1 MSKRLKTVTK
11 IISLLLTVIMILEV
25 SPTSALAAFV
35 TNISGNADS
44 TVADTYDE
52 SRNFYYDYHSIDVG
66 RAGTLRINDYTLTP
80 SLSFDALGIDGNIF
94 PVDISMNYNSSE
106 YRFLKEIVGY
116 TPTAYGKGWLTNYS
130 SMLCEL
136 QYEDKTQ
143 LAYLSGTGAV
153 ILFEQTE
160 LAETDTD
167 LPEGTTKWVMPDL
180 DDSYVYVYK
189 VTDAVA
195 NADATL
201 AQYTMHT
208 DGATRVFDKY
218 GRLISCVNTEV
229 STSNTIHYQY
239 NDGTNLEDIAEII
252 DGVGNEYR
260 FTYTDGLLTKIKCYN
275 SAGNAIIVGDG
286 ENAAP
291 LEMNFTYTSGNLA
304 TVTFPDG
311 KSVNYDYNSS
321 GNMLRATNINGY
333 KAEITYTDGYASK
346 LSEYARGENNAYV
359 EGGYVNIAW
368 NGNTRTFSYKNN
380 EVQIKTF
387 DDTGKILTIVDG
399 DGNYLYG
406 EPVAEEESSTG
417 VVEEESSVIIPEEES
432 SAYFVSACPCSDC
445 SEWACECEC
454 ESEEV
459 CTCIQCKR
467 YSDTIEDTSG
477 NVLSEESFDGV
488 RTMKTQNTYTSDGN
502 YLASSID
509 TSGNIVYYIYDE
521 AGFMQSMTSGDME
534 VLFDYDAMGN
544 LTRLSQH
551 LDIIF
556 HDSCKTSGTM
566 SNVYTYTDDKVTS
579 ITHNGFSYN
588 FTYDEWGNQTS
599 VKIGENVYQSYEYDS
614 TNDYRLTKIN
624 YANGQSVTYSYD
636 TNDNITGV
644 SYDNGQT
651 FAYVY
656 EYDSNSVLTKVTD
669 NQSGLI
675 TTYTDSG
682 VEIKNASDNSVVYS
696 SVTNEDGTETETIN
710 GFDITYTYD
719 SEYNQVTGKTIS
731 SKSFSKY
738 YLNRDH
744 LDGYTEYDMD
754 VTTSSTTD
762 WFGRAESKNIS
773 MDVHKICEG
782 TGPHEDY
789 IATGTQTFT
798 YADTE
803 TTASTEITSHSAS
816 YVWNGNNFF
825 SKTEYYE
832 YDDSG
837 NITGI
842 YRIEDDKKVYYHRYI
857 YDKAGQLYSEY
868 NYKRDECFIYFY
880 DDGGNI
886 AAKHVYSG
894 WFFGEDFYTDVA
906 DVSYRYSYEDSNWKD
921 KVTTYTNFD
930 PYGVRPAVNYPITYD
945 AMGNMTSFNGS
956 TMTWTAGR
964 QLATLTDADGAVYS
978 FTYNENGYLSK
989 IVKSVDGATE
999 YSEYYTWNG
1008 DKLTNYKKVTG
1019 YVVDESY
1026 ILYDEQGEAYGLIRN
1041 EIMVYLFNRN
1051 LQGDITEII
1060 EPDFGFVG
1068 AEYHY
1073 DAYGNYVVKDP
1084 ESSWYSGDIH
1094 AKYVD
1099 NAVPFTYRGY
1109 LDINIGDYHLY
1120 YLGSRFYSPQ
1130 LGRFLNADTYVDTGT
1145 GVIGTN
1151 MYSYCNNNPVMLVD
1165 PSGDVPTLDYEHP
1178 VLGFYNLAGNR
1189 YLTSPWSTV
1198 QNSWQRKLGY
1208 CDLYDRMAP
1217 LAGIWID
1224 CLVSEFKYGGKN
1236 WRIELWKGRY
1246 GISVGAEI
1254 GIYNSTTSTKFY
1266 DCAKDEDRLEM
1277 AFELFYVADKFTGR
1291 LNPFM
1296 GRGPEVHW
1304 WLTGFMYTPWSTELS
1319 INGKP
1324 KHNNLV
1330 MLASIVFK
1338 DEEMAVKFK
1347 NGINS
1352 KKSDGYWDIKIS
1364 RNFVLILWAPANRG
1378 YYV

>member
-11 IISLLLTVIMILEV
+11 IISLILTVIMILEV

-143 LAYLSGTGAV
+143 LAYLSGAGAV

-311 KSVNYDYNSS
+311 KSVNYDYNSA

-359 EGGYVNIAW
+359 EGSYVNIAW
-368 NGNTRTFSYKNN
+368 NGNTRTFTDDKG

-432 SAYFVSACPCSDC
+432 SEYFVSACPCSDC
-445 SEWACECEC
+445 TEWACECEC

-477 NVLSEESFDGV
+477 NVLSEENFDGV

-502 YLASSID
+502 HLASSVD

-534 VLFDYDAMGN
+534 VFFDYDAMGN
-544 LTRLSQH
+544 LTKLYQQVSGLSNG
-551 LDIIF
+551 
-556 HDSCKTSGTM
+556 TTM
-566 SNVYTYTDDKVTS
+566 SNIYTYTDDKVTS

-588 FTYDEWGNQTS
+588 FTYDEWGNMTS
-599 VKIGENVYQSYEYDS
+599 VKIGERVYYSNEYGGEN
-614 TNDYRLTKIN
+614 NDRLSKVN
-624 YANGQSVTYSYD
+624 YSNGHSVTYSYD
-636 TNDNITGV
+636 TNDNITGI
-644 SYDNGQT
+644 SYDNGVT
-651 FAYVY
+651 NAFAY
-656 EYDSNSVLTKVTD
+656 EYDSNNNLTKITD
-669 NQSGLI
+669 NSTGYI
-675 TTYTDSG
+675 TTFSNTGFETKTAD
-682 VEIKNASDNSVVYS
+682 ERLIYS
-696 SVTNEDGTETETIN
+696 TLTNTNGTVTENLLGSA
-710 GFDITYTYD
+710 ITYTFNSD
-719 SEYNQVTGKTIS
+719 YNQVTGKTVSEKNFTKNTSVI
-731 SKSFSKY
+731 
-738 YLNRDH
+738 ND
-744 LDGYTEYDMD
+744 DNIAVDTQVDYD
-754 VTTSSTTD
+754 TSVTTD
-762 WFGRAESKNIS
+762 WFGRTEEK
-773 MDVHKICEG
+773 G
-782 TGPHEDY
+782 
-789 IATGTQTFT
+789 IAVATDRTTDGVLSEHYVSGETIFT
-798 YADTE
+798 YADTD
-803 TTASTEITSHSAS
+803 TIASTRVLSQTSTFTSALHNHSR
-816 YVWNGNNFF
+816 
-825 SKTEYYE
+825 TDYYE
-832 YDDSG
+832 YDATG

-842 YRIEDDKKVYYHRYI
+842 YRYIDGVKTYYYTYVY
-857 YDKAGQLYSEY
+857 DEAGQLVRENILEDNKTIKYL
-868 NYKRDECFIYFY
+868 Y
-880 DDGGNI
+880 DIGGNI
-886 AAKHVYSG
+886 VSKTVYAYTLGEITAEMTPIEVSN
-894 WFFGEDFYTDVA
+894 FGYNYSECKDALTDF
-906 DVSYRYSYEDSNWKD
+906 S
-921 KVTTYTNFD
+921 YTNTGSSSGNINSGIVSD
-930 PYGVRPAVNYPITYD
+930 N
-945 AMGNMTSFNGS
+945 MGNVIEFNGVEFE
-956 TMTWTAGR
+956 WKAGR
-964 QLATLTDADGAVYS
+964 QLSSVIDGNEESKHYYNSDGMLIRVENYINNVLEDITYYTWDGDRLIGRTIEKDNNESITSRVIYDADGEAIG
-978 FTYNENGYLSK
+978 FIAE
-989 IVKSVDGATE
+989 AP
-999 YSEYYTWNG
+999 
-1008 DKLTNYKKVTG
+1008 
-1019 YVVDESY
+1019 
-1026 ILYDEQGEAYGLIRN
+1026 ILLDYDITFLYRK
-1041 EIMVYLFNRN
+1041 N
-1051 LQGDITEII
+1051 LQGDITGII
-1060 EPDFGFVG
+1060 DENGEMWVEFT
-1068 AEYHY
+1068 Y
-1073 DAYGNYVVKDP
+1073 DAYGLP
-1084 ESSWYSGDIH
+1084 QIH
-1094 AKYVD
+1094 VPGAPD
-1099 NAVPFTYRGY
+1099 NTIAQAVQASIGLMLTPQLYRGY
-1109 LDINIGDYHLY
+1109 VYAAVGDMYTY
-1120 YLGSRFYSPQ
+1120 YLGSRYYVPQ
-1130 LGRFLNADTYVDTGT
+1130 LCRFFNADKHSDTQT
-1145 GVIGTN
+1145 GVLATN
-1151 MYSYCNNNPVMLVD
+1151 MFAYCNNNPVMYTDPTGEAISVGWIVAISTLITAIVGALVGYSIVKKNGYTVRD
-1165 PSGDVPTLDYEHP
+1165 GWEFWKYI
-1178 VLGFYNLAGNR
+1178 LGGIVIGGVVG
-1189 YLTSPWSTV
+1189 SI
-1198 QNSWQRKLGY
+1198 LGY
-1208 CDLYDRMAP
+1208 VGGSFFSASGFLYNSVTGASAATMEAVRRLGALGER
-1217 LAGIWID
+1217 LAGIIKNTTRIPSATGTANYRIPD
-1224 CLVSEFKYGGKN
+1224 VLDSANKIIGEVKYVNSLSFTAQLEDFYRYSKEMGYQFILYIKPETKLSSTLKGL
-1236 WRIELWKGRY
+1236 IEAG
-1246 GISVGAEI
+1246 EI
-1254 GIYNSTTSTKFY
+1254 
-1266 DCAKDEDRLEM
+1266 
-1277 AFELFYVADKFTGR
+1277 
-1291 LNPFM
+1291 
-1296 GRGPEVHW
+1296 
-1304 WLTGFMYTPWSTELS
+1304 
-1319 INGKP
+1319 
-1324 KHNNLV
+1324 
-1330 MLASIVFK
+1330 IVF
-1338 DEEMAVKFK
+1338 FITK
-1347 NGINS
+1347 N
-1352 KKSDGYWDIKIS
+1352 
-1364 RNFVLILWAPANRG
+1364 
-1378 YYV
+1378 

>member
-1 MSKRLKTVTK
+1 
-11 IISLLLTVIMILEV
+11 
-25 SPTSALAAFV
+25 
-35 TNISGNADS
+35 
-44 TVADTYDE
+44 
-52 SRNFYYDYHSIDVG
+52 
-66 RAGTLRINDYTLTP
+66 
-80 SLSFDALGIDGNIF
+80 
-94 PVDISMNYNSSE
+94 
-106 YRFLKEIVGY
+106 
-116 TPTAYGKGWLTNYS
+116 
-130 SMLCEL
+130 MLCEL

-195 NADATL
+195 NAEATL

-252 DGVGNEYR
+252 DGVGKEYR

-311 KSVNYDYNSS
+311 KSVNYDYNSA

-359 EGGYVNIAW
+359 EGSYVNIAW
-368 NGNTRTFSYKNN
+368 NGNTRTFTDDKG

-432 SAYFVSACPCSDC
+432 SEYFVSACPCSDC
-445 SEWACECEC
+445 TEWACECEC

-477 NVLSEESFDGV
+477 NVLSEEIFDGV

-502 YLASSID
+502 YLASSVD

-544 LTRLSQH
+544 LTKLYQQVSGLSNG
-551 LDIIF
+551 
-556 HDSCKTSGTM
+556 TTM
-566 SNVYTYTDDKVTS
+566 SNIYTYTDDKVTS

-614 TNDYRLTKIN
+614 ANDNRLTKIN
-624 YANGQSVTYSYD
+624 YANGQSITYSYD

-696 SVTNEDGTETETIN
+696 SVTNEDGSETENIH
-710 GFDITYTYD
+710 GYDITYTYNT
-719 SEYNQVTGKTIS
+719 EYNQITGKTIT
-731 SKSFSKY
+731 SKSFDKY
-738 YLNRDH
+738 YEN
-744 LDGYTEYDMD
+744 YDNYWLQYD
-754 VTTSSTTD
+754 LSVDLSTTTD
-762 WFGRAESKNIS
+762 WFGRVEKRNIDMSILSKVS
-773 MDVHKICEG
+773 EE
-782 TGPHEDY
+782 TGPHENSIY
-789 IATGTQTFT
+789 YGAQNYT
-798 YADTE
+798 YADTD
-803 TTASTEITSHSAS
+803 TTVSTKITGRNTSC
-816 YVWNGNNFF
+816 VRNGTEFF

-832 YDDSG
+832 YDNSG

-842 YRIEDDKKVYYHRYI
+842 YRIENDKKVYYNQYTYDEAGQMQSEYNLLRDEYIIYI
-857 YDKAGQLYSEY
+857 YDV
-868 NYKRDECFIYFY
+868 
-880 DDGGNI
+880 GGNI
-886 AAKHVYSG
+886 VSKNIYPGCANGLS
-894 WFFGEDFYTDVA
+894 FGNDVA
-906 DVSYRYSYEDSNWKD
+906 DISYQYTYSDLLWKD
-921 KVTTYTNFD
+921 KMTGYSVVD
-930 PYGVRPAVNYPITYD
+930 PYGLTPTIDYSVSYD

-964 QLATLTDADGAVYS
+964 QLATITDADGAVYS

-989 IVKSVDGATE
+989 IVKSVNGTVEYTE
-999 YSEYYTWNG
+999 LYTWG
-1008 DKLTNYKKVTG
+1008 DDKLVAYRKTPGWYGTT
-1019 YVVDESY
+1019 EII
-1026 ILYDEQGEAYGLIRN
+1026 ILYDENDEAYGFLHNRDTI
-1041 EIMVYLFNRN
+1041 YLYNKN
-1051 LQGDITEII
+1051 LQGDITEIL
-1060 EPDFGFVG
+1060 EPDFGVLSV
-1068 AEYHY
+1068 EYNY
-1073 DAYGNYVVKDP
+1073 DAYGNYTVTAP
-1084 ESSWYSGDIH
+1084 EEIWYSPEEY
-1094 AKYVD
+1094 AEFVD
-1099 NAVPFTYRGY
+1099 AANPFTYRGY

-1130 LGRFLNADTYVDTGT
+1130 IGRFLNADKHVDTGV
-1145 GVIGTN
+1145 GILGTN
-1151 MYSYCNNNPVMLVD
+1151 MFAYCNNNPIVFIDPLGAYSMANIVSAIQSIASFMNKVALLTKDNNKSDYLIGFGVEVD
-1165 PSGDVPTLDYEHP
+1165 IGQGWRARIDRGQNDITGKETHVHVWKDGDSFSQNNDGTPHHRSNGNPPKKVRERLKEKTGWEWKIIGTVPEIP
-1178 VLGFYNLAGNR
+1178 VEYNNQYAAEFDINYIFALGLI
-1189 YLTSPWSTV
+1189 
-1198 QNSWQRKLGY
+1198 
-1208 CDLYDRMAP
+1208 
-1217 LAGIWID
+1217 AGI
-1224 CLVSEFKYGGKN
+1224 LVFVTTGN
-1236 WRIELWKGRY
+1236 P
-1246 GISVGAEI
+1246 VGLQ
-1254 GIYNSTTSTKFY
+1254 G
-1266 DCAKDEDRLEM
+1266 
-1277 AFELFYVADKFTGR
+1277 AFVY
-1291 LNPFM
+1291 
-1296 GRGPEVHW
+1296 
-1304 WLTGFMYTPWSTELS
+1304 
-1319 INGKP
+1319 
-1324 KHNNLV
+1324 
-1330 MLASIVFK
+1330 
-1338 DEEMAVKFK
+1338 
-1347 NGINS
+1347 
-1352 KKSDGYWDIKIS
+1352 
-1364 RNFVLILWAPANRG
+1364 
-1378 YYV
+1378 